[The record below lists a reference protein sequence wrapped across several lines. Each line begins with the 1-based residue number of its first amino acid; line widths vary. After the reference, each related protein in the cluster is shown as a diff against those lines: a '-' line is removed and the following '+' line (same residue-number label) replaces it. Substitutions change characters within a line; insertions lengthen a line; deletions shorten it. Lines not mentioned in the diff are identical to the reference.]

1 MQNPTKIE
9 ECKQNSIGCICC
21 FEFQREVLGGLF
33 LWGQHHIVWV
43 SARTNI
49 LKYKWCTPE
58 GKCRVHDSPVEEEVE
73 RRTASRCKINI
84 LLFNASSSIVDADMK
99 MFSRQTLSLE
109 ESGSWGKSLSLG
121 WWKEFM
127 KEAFQEKK
135 MEPCQGDQEWAR
147 YFEIIT
153 SLME

>member
-9 ECKQNSIGCICC
+9 ECRQNSIECICC
-21 FEFQREVLGGLF
+21 FELQREVLGGLF

-58 GKCRVHDSPVEEEVE
+58 GRCRVHDSPFEEEVE

-99 MFSRQTLSLE
+99 MFSRQTLTGREWQLGEDLIPWMMEGVFEDSI
-109 ESGSWGKSLSLG
+109 SG
-121 WWKEFM
+121 
-127 KEAFQEKK
+127 EKNGT
-135 MEPCQGDQEWAR
+135 MSRGSRVSQIFWDYNHYPV
-147 YFEIIT
+147 
-153 SLME
+153 